1 MAYKII
7 EATAVKVGIVII
19 LDGEPCSVKN
29 IDISKTG
36 KHGHA
41 KARIEAVGIIDGKK
55 RVIAVPG
62 HERFDIPLIEKK
74 KAQVL
79 SSTDST
85 ITVMDLESYET
96 LELPRGNF
104 EEIVN
109 EEDKIEYWDIEGR
122 KVVKRKL

>member
-1 MAYKII
+1 MTCI
-7 EATAVKVGIVII
+7 
-19 LDGEPCSVKN
+19 
-29 IDISKTG
+29 
-36 KHGHA
+36 
-41 KARIEAVGIIDGKK
+41 VGIIDGKK

-96 LELPRGNF
+96 LELPKGNF
-104 EEIVN
+104 EEKVT
-109 EEDKIEYWDIEGR
+109 EEDKIEYWDIEG
-122 KVVKRKL
+122 KKMVKRKI